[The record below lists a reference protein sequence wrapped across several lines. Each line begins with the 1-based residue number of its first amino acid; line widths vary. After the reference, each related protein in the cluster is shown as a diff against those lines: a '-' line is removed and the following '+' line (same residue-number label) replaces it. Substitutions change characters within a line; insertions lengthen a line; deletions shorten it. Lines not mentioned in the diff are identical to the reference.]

1 MSIDFQSVF
10 NQIRALGLQ
19 APAQKQ
25 IHEQRLENARRL
37 LAEYANELQS
47 LREKVE
53 RVVHSHDASLRC
65 AVPVEQALNSHLR
78 APDLSDQVT
87 LLAADGSQI
96 YPDRHALLEYYLIN
110 IGIIQ
115 SATGT
120 IEAPQPRI
128 KTELIYNDL
137 TGEMQ
142 GFFNEDRVSLHRDL
156 LERKLLAE
164 EAAQLSGPVI
174 ALTDGPLEL
183 WGASKIEQSDPTGN
197 EKGLSEYLQSLLNLQ
212 HMGIVAAGYV
222 DKPREDYL
230 VRLLEIASQ
239 PVEQAK
245 NRLLHGVR
253 DTRLLRDFLAP
264 GERSAVFEMQSRSA
278 SLYRQHDP
286 ALTMHFFYL
295 NVGRPNKPW
304 FARVDILGGTAKDEN
319 KVDTLHRILLE
330 QCAILGSQ
338 PYPYL
343 LHRAHETAVV
353 SFDERNQVEILIS
366 NELRQHGLIDE
377 ESHKQ
382 SAKNQSRRG
391 R

>member
-25 IHEQRLENARRL
+25 IHDERLDQARQL
-37 LAEYANELQS
+37 LAEFADELQS
-47 LREKVE
+47 LRDKVD
-53 RVVHSHDASLRC
+53 RVVHSQDASLRC
-65 AVPVEQALNSHLR
+65 AVPVEQPLNYHHS
-78 APDLSDQVT
+78 APDLAEQVT
-87 LLAADGSQI
+87 ILAADGSQI

-115 SATGT
+115 SVTGKV
-120 IEAPQPRI
+120 EAPQPQI
-128 KTELIYNDL
+128 KTELFYNDL
-137 TGEMQ
+137 SGEKQ
-142 GFFNEDRVSLHRDL
+142 GFLNEENVSLYRDL

-164 EAAQLSGPVI
+164 EAAQLSGSVI

-183 WGASKIEQSDPTGN
+183 WGASKIEQISPVGG
-197 EKGLSEYLQSLLNLQ
+197 EKGLLEYLDSLLNLQ
-212 HMGIVAAGYV
+212 QMGVVAAGYV

-230 VRLLEIASQ
+230 VRLLEIAAQ
-239 PVEQAK
+239 PVEQSR
-245 NRLLHGVR
+245 NRPLRGVR
-253 DTRLLRDFLAP
+253 DIQLLRDILAA
-264 GERSAVFEMQSRSA
+264 GERSAVFGMQSRSA

-295 NVGRPNKPW
+295 NVGRTGHPW
-304 FARVDILGGTAKDEN
+304 FVRVDILGGTAIDEN
-319 KVDTLHRILLE
+319 KVDILHSIILQ
-330 QCAILGSQ
+330 QCAILGSR

-366 NELRQHGLIDE
+366 N
-377 ESHKQ
+377 
-382 SAKNQSRRG
+382 
-391 R
+391 